1 MHVVQGLRPVGGLC
15 FHGHH
20 GTFIEQN
27 TIDGQPLG
35 VFRPAH
41 HDSFFGNK
49 VVHGRACQPLADD
62 AAAQHNFMRQQD
74 MDQLVRQETHLVSDF
89 FFRATNKRMTEQE
102 KVEQDEEK
110 KLHSPHH
117 SISVPTRK
125 HDAFYNNK
133 DEIDKLTHELQ
144 KSKRKMV
151 SFKDKS
157 FLHDIRRVLS
167 FLELSPSQ
175 KAIIVDRYVKLLDKY
190 KNKKKKYTRIYGWIR
205 GISQFCSIVT
215 PALVSI
221 QPVTTDAKTTENPIY
236 WAAWGTS
243 FLLGIMTGYIN
254 LFRLDK
260 KYFTFTES
268 YLRLES
274 EGWNYFCL
282 CGRYAKQDLEAEEPT
297 HASRFRMFCQEIENI
312 RQSAFSTTMKSNDS
326 NSSTP
331 KMTVRK

>member
-1 MHVVQGLRPVGGLC
+1 M
-15 FHGHH
+15 
-20 GTFIEQN
+20 
-27 TIDGQPLG
+27 
-35 VFRPAH
+35 
-41 HDSFFGNK
+41 NK
-49 VVHGRACQPLADD
+49 WIH
-62 AAAQHNFMRQQD
+62 
-74 MDQLVRQETHLVSDF
+74 QETHF
-89 FFRATNKRMTEQE
+89 FFIFFFHTTNKRMAEQE
-102 KVEQDEEK
+102 KVEENEERK
-110 KLHSPHH
+110 ESFHRR
-117 SISVPTRK
+117 SISVPIRK
-125 HDAFYNNK
+125 HAAFYNNK
-133 DEIDKLTHELQ
+133 DEIEKLTNELQ
-144 KSKRKMV
+144 KTKRKMV
-151 SFKDKS
+151 SFTEKS

-221 QPVTTDAKTTENPIY
+221 QPVTTNNKTTENPIY

-243 FLLGIMTGYIN
+243 FLLGIMTGYIS

-282 CGRYAKQDLEAEEPT
+282 CGRYAKQELEAEEPT
-297 HASRFRMFCQEIENI
+297 HASRFRLFCQEIENI

-331 KMTVRK
+331 KITVRK